1 MVCVLQTTKFLA
13 AAVNDQAEPRRI
25 VVAWI
30 TPVVVEQAGQVKA
43 AYHKGV
49 AEAVAEAKKIVM

>member
-1 MVCVLQTTKFLA
+1 MACVLQTTKFLA

-30 TPVVVEQAGQVKA
+30 TPVVAETLHKWRQRITKEQQRNADA
-43 AYHKGV
+43 S
-49 AEAVAEAKKIVM
+49 